1 MMGDTFLE
9 KKYDKALGYE
19 IEKEGGAVGDEFF
32 LNFGAPQ
39 RVWFWYSASTSSG
52 DL

>member
-9 KKYDKALGYE
+9 KIRRRIKGIE
-19 IEKEGGAVGDEFF
+19 FEKEGGAVGDEFF
-32 LNFGAPQ
+32 RKFGAAHIAED
-39 RVWFWYSASTSSG
+39 WYSANTSFG